1 MFTIYY
7 IKLEILI
14 LPKLKNTLFN
24 LILISLLILATSCSQ
39 NKEEM
44 LKNLPG
50 YWEIESVKNEDG
62 ALKEFKISTTID
74 FIELN
79 GNEGLRTKVNPQL
92 DGSFINNG
100 TTENF
105 SVDKSGEKLVLNY
118 DNTLDQWSE
127 KVIEVTKTSLIVTN
141 AAGKE
146 YRYKRFEKF
155 DFNLE

>member
-1 MFTIYY
+1 
-7 IKLEILI
+7 
-14 LPKLKNTLFN
+14 
-24 LILISLLILATSCSQ
+24 
-39 NKEEM
+39 M

-92 DGSFINNG
+92 DGSFINKG